1 MNEQLKNY
9 INMVDG
15 CMDSTLVEPED
26 NAAWLIV
33 KHTLEESIDAALAS
47 PADALVA
54 GDSETAK
61 DTERLDF
68 VLENGV
74 PMMRNGEY
82 RFHGFPGKWFK
93 TDREAIDFAIQA
105 QKDGHG

>member
-54 GDSETAK
+54 GDRV
-61 DTERLDF
+61 D
-68 VLENGV
+68 LENWNTQMAGV
-74 PMMRNGEY
+74 KALLECTEGELECID
-82 RFHGFPGKWFK
+82 GKLLK
-93 TDREAIDFAIQA
+93 DYVEHVKRIYAAIRA